1 MRVQITRV
9 DSTLPLPEYAT
20 PGSVGFDL
28 ITRVTTTVNPGALE
42 RIPSNT
48 IVATPPGYM
57 LLIAVRSST
66 PARTGLR
73 LANAVG
79 IIDQDFRGPD
89 DEIHVQVWNP
99 TDEPVIVRRGD
110 RIAQGMFVTV
120 DRAEWHETERADAP
134 TRGGFGS
141 TD

>member
-9 DSTLPLPEYAT
+9 DPELSLPTYAT

-28 ITRVTTTVNPGALE
+28 ITRVTTTVEPGASA
-42 RIPSNT
+42 RIPSNV

-66 PARTGLR
+66 PRRTGLR
-73 LANAVG
+73 LTNAVG
-79 IIDQDFRGPD
+79 IVDQDYRGPA
-89 DEIHVQVWNP
+89 DEIHVDVSNA
-99 TDEPVIVRRGD
+99 TDCPVTVQRGD
-110 RIAQGMFVTV
+110 RIAQAVFVKV
-120 DRAEWHETERADAP
+120 DQAEWDETSQADAP

-141 TD
+141 TG